1 MKDSII
7 NYEIAFAN
15 FTQKIKKMTV
25 GNIKKTGIK
34 KIAKPVLLL
43 DIIKGIENGTFKQ
56 NCFEYEQLDM
66 IYEDIFKKYADM
78 AKQTE
83 HTPAYYPF
91 YYLQSSDFWKLS
103 LLTPNS
109 ERKTSTPSANWIRR
123 NIEYAYINPVLW
135 EMLQLKEYRSKLAE
149 FIIEEKIKTATARSR
164 SIMRILLNWL
174 VAI

>member
-43 DIIKGIENGTFKQ
+43 AIIKGIENGTFKQ

-66 IYEDIFKKYADM
+66 IYEDIFKKICRHGKTDR
-78 AKQTE
+78 T
-83 HTPAYYPF
+83 HTC
-91 YYLQSSDFWKLS
+91 LLS
-103 LLTPNS
+103 FLFCTIKRLLET
-109 ERKTSTPSANWIRR
+109 
-123 NIEYAYINPVLW
+123 
-135 EMLQLKEYRSKLAE
+135 
-149 FIIEEKIKTATARSR
+149 
-164 SIMRILLNWL
+164 
-174 VAI
+174 

>member
-43 DIIKGIENGTFKQ
+43 AIIKGIENGTFKQ

-66 IYEDIFKKYADM
+66 IYEDIFKNM
-78 AKQTE
+78 QTWQNRQNT
-83 HTPAYYPF
+83 H
-91 YYLQSSDFWKLS
+91 LLIILS
-103 LLTPNS
+103 IIYNQA
-109 ERKTSTPSANWIRR
+109 TSGNLVYSHLI
-123 NIEYAYINPVLW
+123 
-135 EMLQLKEYRSKLAE
+135 LKERHRHLLPTGFAE
-149 FIIEEKIKTATARSR
+149 
-164 SIMRILLNWL
+164 ILNMH
-174 VAI
+174 I

>member
-1 MKDSII
+1 MYEKPKESIFI
-7 NYEIAFAN
+7 RNLKVSHKKEN
-15 FTQKIKKMTV
+15 FLWD
-25 GNIKKTGIK
+25 GSS
-34 KIAKPVLLL
+34 VLSSTL
-43 DIIKGIENGTFKQ
+43 Q
-56 NCFEYEQLDM
+56 
-66 IYEDIFKKYADM
+66 
-78 AKQTE
+78 E

-164 SIMRILLNWL
+164 SIMRMLLNWL
-174 VAI
+174 VSI